1 MAAARDNQ
9 LDIAIH
15 LREVFDRFAV
25 SICDK
30 TDTIGWHAALLTATL
45 KRFHDRKVRTNRLR
59 PTAQNDSVARLSAQ
73 SCRLTRYIGARFINK
88 SNHSNG
94 HPHLGDPYSVRS

>member
-30 TDTIGWHAALLTATL
+30 KNASGWHAALLTATL
-45 KRFHDRKVRTNRLR
+45 KCFRNRKVRVNRLR
-59 PTAQNDSVARLSAQ
+59 PAAQNDSVARLNAEP
-73 SCRLTRYIGARFINK
+73 RRITRYIGARFINK
-88 SNHSNG
+88 SNHADW
-94 HPHLGDPYSVRS
+94 HPHLGDPYSVR